1 MQYEEILA
9 LVREVSKAKLTNF
22 EYTEGNIHISMSCP
36 QEPTVVQTVAAETP
50 AAVITPVAAVQEA
63 PETVPVEAEK
73 IGSLVKS
80 PLVGTFY
87 AANAPDQ
94 PPLVSVGDT
103 VTRGQTLCIIEAMKT
118 MNSIESP
125 CDGKISRILVQ
136 DGELVEFHQPLIVI
150 E

>member
-1 MQYEEILA
+1 MDKELQKLA
-9 LVREVSKAKLTNF
+9 FALIDKAAEKHLAKLAIQNGDFSITI
-22 EYTEGNIHISMSCP
+22 ETHAPAVQTATATAPAPQAEPVLAEPPEIYEG
-36 QEPTVVQTVAAETP
+36 TVVSA
-50 AAVITPVAAVQEA
+50 
-63 PETVPVEAEK
+63 
-73 IGSLVKS
+73 

-103 VTRGQTLCIIEAMKT
+103 VSKGQTLCIIEAMKT

>member
-1 MQYEEILA
+1 MHMDKELQELA
-9 LVREVSKAKLTNF
+9 FALMDKAAEKNLAKIAIQNGDFSITI
-22 EYTEGNIHISMSCP
+22 ETHAP
-36 QEPTVVQTVAAETP
+36 AVQTVAVAAPAPQAAAQP
-50 AAVITPVAAVQEA
+50 AAAEE
-63 PETVPVEAEK
+63 PETYEGTVVSA
-73 IGSLVKS
+73 

-125 CDGKISRILVQ
+125 CDGKISRILMQ

>member
-1 MQYEEILA
+1 MDKELQKLA
-9 LVREVSKAKLTNF
+9 FALIDKAAEKHLAKLAIQNGDFSITI
-22 EYTEGNIHISMSCP
+22 ETHAPAVQTATATAPAPQAEQVSAEPPEIYEG
-36 QEPTVVQTVAAETP
+36 TVVSA
-50 AAVITPVAAVQEA
+50 
-63 PETVPVEAEK
+63 
-73 IGSLVKS
+73 

-103 VTRGQTLCIIEAMKT
+103 VSKGQTLCIIEAMKT

>member
-1 MQYEEILA
+1 MDKELQKLA
-9 LVREVSKAKLTNF
+9 FALIDKAAEKHLAKLAIQSGDFSITI
-22 EYTEGNIHISMSCP
+22 ETHAPAVQTATATAPAPQAEPVLAEPPEIYEG
-36 QEPTVVQTVAAETP
+36 TVVSA
-50 AAVITPVAAVQEA
+50 
-63 PETVPVEAEK
+63 
-73 IGSLVKS
+73 

-103 VTRGQTLCIIEAMKT
+103 VSKGQTLCIIEAMKT

>member
-1 MQYEEILA
+1 MDKELQKLA
-9 LVREVSKAKLTNF
+9 FALIDKAAEKHLAKLAIQNGDFSITI
-22 EYTEGNIHISMSCP
+22 ETHAPAVQAATATAPAPQAEPVSAEPPEIYEG
-36 QEPTVVQTVAAETP
+36 TVVSA
-50 AAVITPVAAVQEA
+50 
-63 PETVPVEAEK
+63 
-73 IGSLVKS
+73 

-103 VTRGQTLCIIEAMKT
+103 VSKGQTLCIIEAMKT

>member
-1 MQYEEILA
+1 MHMDKELQELA
-9 LVREVSKAKLTNF
+9 FALMDKAAEKNLAKIAIQNGDFSITI
-22 EYTEGNIHISMSCP
+22 ETHAPASPAVAAAAPVP
-36 QEPTVVQTVAAETP
+36 QAAAQPVAAE
-50 AAVITPVAAVQEA
+50 E
-63 PETVPVEAEK
+63 PETYEGTVVSA
-73 IGSLVKS
+73 

>member
-1 MQYEEILA
+1 MDKELQKLA
-9 LVREVSKAKLTNF
+9 VALIDKAAEKHLAKLAIQNGDFSITI
-22 EYTEGNIHISMSCP
+22 ETHAPAVQTATATAPAPQAEPVSAEPPEIYEG
-36 QEPTVVQTVAAETP
+36 TVVSA
-50 AAVITPVAAVQEA
+50 
-63 PETVPVEAEK
+63 
-73 IGSLVKS
+73 

-103 VTRGQTLCIIEAMKT
+103 VSKGQTLCIIEAMKT

>member
-1 MQYEEILA
+1 MDKELQKLA
-9 LVREVSKAKLTNF
+9 FALIDKAAEKHLAKLAIQNGDFSITI
-22 EYTEGNIHISMSCP
+22 ETHAPAVQTATATAPAPQAEPVSAEPPEIYEG
-36 QEPTVVQTVAAETP
+36 TVVSA
-50 AAVITPVAAVQEA
+50 
-63 PETVPVEAEK
+63 
-73 IGSLVKS
+73 

-103 VTRGQTLCIIEAMKT
+103 VSKGQTLCIIEAMKT

>member
-1 MQYEEILA
+1 MDKELQKLA
-9 LVREVSKAKLTNF
+9 FALIDKAAEKHLAKLAIQNGDFSITI
-22 EYTEGNIHISMSCP
+22 ETHAPAVQTATATALAPQAEPVSAEPPEIYEG
-36 QEPTVVQTVAAETP
+36 TVVSA
-50 AAVITPVAAVQEA
+50 
-63 PETVPVEAEK
+63 
-73 IGSLVKS
+73 

-103 VTRGQTLCIIEAMKT
+103 VSKGQTLCIIEAMKT

>member
-1 MQYEEILA
+1 MDKELQKLA
-9 LVREVSKAKLTNF
+9 FALIDKAAEKHLAKLAIQSGDFSITI
-22 EYTEGNIHISMSCP
+22 ETHAPAVQTATATAPAPQAEPVSAEPPEIYEG
-36 QEPTVVQTVAAETP
+36 TVVSA
-50 AAVITPVAAVQEA
+50 
-63 PETVPVEAEK
+63 
-73 IGSLVKS
+73 

-103 VTRGQTLCIIEAMKT
+103 VSKGQTLCIIEAMKT

>member
-1 MQYEEILA
+1 MDKELQKLA
-9 LVREVSKAKLTNF
+9 FALIDKAAEKHLAKLAIQNGDFSITI
-22 EYTEGNIHISMSCP
+22 ETHAPAVLTATATAPAPQAEPVSAEPPEIYEG
-36 QEPTVVQTVAAETP
+36 TVVSA
-50 AAVITPVAAVQEA
+50 
-63 PETVPVEAEK
+63 
-73 IGSLVKS
+73 

-103 VTRGQTLCIIEAMKT
+103 VSKGQTLCIIEAMKT